1 MSNRSKKVVIDALGL
16 YRLNAVDVL
25 CCKESLDAFKAN
37 NDLAIEFGKLFK
49 FLVNTKLT
57 KMPLTKRVSYR
68 AFVYTK
74 MNELYASAYKKL
86 IMDKAV
92 YEKNASYI
100 QTLCEKSI
108 ESDIYLHY
116 TNTNWRFVPRSIYK
130 MYIIHAIKKAAKKET
145 LEFEETMVE
154 YYDG

>member
-37 NDLAIEFGKLFK
+37 NDFAIELGKLFK

-57 KMPLTKRVSYR
+57 KMPLTKRISYR
-68 AFVYTK
+68 AFVYIK
-74 MNELYASAYKKL
+74 MVTLYSSAYKKL

-92 YEKNASYI
+92 YEKIVSYT
-100 QTLCEKSI
+100 QKFYENSV
-108 ESDIYLHY
+108 ESELKLHY
-116 TNTNWRFVPRSIYK
+116 ENTNWKFIPHCIYK
-130 MYIIHAIKKAAKKET
+130 MYLKYVFCRIIENASKKNT
-145 LEFEETMVE
+145 LKFEESMK
-154 YYDG
+154 